1 MIRAKICGITHVGDA
16 LAAARVGADAIGLVF
31 YEKSPRAVSVSQARE
46 ILQALPPFVSS
57 VGLFVNADPA
67 GIERV
72 LDDCPL
78 DTLQFHGDETPDF
91 CRRFGRPYLKAL
103 RVSGE
108 EDLRRPVDDYFDAQG
123 LLLDCAVAGHW
134 GGSGQ
139 SFVWWKLPDL
149 GKPLILA
156 GGLRADNV
164 QEAIRVACPYAVDV
178 SSGVEQSPGIKD
190 HDRMVQFMAQLQGF

>member
-1 MIRAKICGITHVGDA
+1 MIRAKICGITHVDDA
-16 LAAARVGADAIGLVF
+16 VAAARVGADAVGLVF
-31 YEKSPRAVSVSQARE
+31 YEKSPRAVSVSRARE

-67 GIERV
+67 TIERV
-72 LDDCPL
+72 LDGCPL
-78 DTLQFHGDETPDF
+78 DTLQFHGDEPPDF
-91 CRRFGRPYLKAL
+91 CRRFGRPYLKVL

-139 SFVWWKLPDL
+139 SFAWWKLPDL

-190 HDRMVQFMAQLQGF
+190 HDKMGQFMAQLQGF

>member
-1 MIRAKICGITHVGDA
+1 
-16 LAAARVGADAIGLVF
+16 
-31 YEKSPRAVSVSQARE
+31 
-46 ILQALPPFVSS
+46 VSS

-67 GIERV
+67 SIESV

-91 CRRFGRPYLKAL
+91 CRRFGRPYLKVL

-139 SFVWWKLPDL
+139 SFAWWKLPDL

-190 HDRMVQFMAQLQGF
+190 HDKMVQFMAQLQGF

>member
-16 LAAARVGADAIGLVF
+16 LAAARVGVDAIGLVF
-31 YEKSPRAVSVSQARE
+31 YEKSPRAVTLPQARE
-46 ILQALPPFVSS
+46 IIQALPPFVSS
-57 VGLFVNADPA
+57 VGLFVNAEA
-67 GIERV
+67 SAIERV
-72 LDDCPL
+72 LDSCPL
-78 DTLQFHGDETPDF
+78 DILQFHGDESSDF
-91 CRRFGRPYLKAL
+91 CRRFGRPYLKAI

-139 SFVWWKLPDL
+139 SFAWWKLPDL

-190 HDRMVQFMAQLQGF
+190 HDKMVQFMAQLQGF